1 MFIIKPLISVRSVLA
16 LDNVK
21 TTWWQS
27 HRPTTRRLAQLYSAL
42 LYNAHLRG
50 FIDGE
55 IYQGA
60 AKYACVPGFN
70 CYSCPGAVG
79 ACPLGSIQNAL
90 ASTGH
95 RAGWYVLGIILL
107 FGLILGRTI
116 CGWFCPLGLIQEL
129 LHKIPTPKL
138 KKSRI
143 TRALSYLKYVILAVF
158 VIAIPLWYGLAHDMP
173 LPGFCKYICPAGTFE
188 GAMGLLSNPN
198 NTNMFSMLGILFT
211 RKFVI
216 MLIIGLACIFCYRS
230 FCRFIC
236 PLGAIYGLFNRF
248 NVIGVKVDSNRCNH
262 CGNCVRNCGMDVR
275 HVGDHECINCAK
287 CMEVCNQKAISLK
300 AGTITLKAPEGGCA
314 DDKTDSEA
322 KRKSLSRIIWGVA
335 LAVLCFAL
343 IWFNWLDPALP
354 KTLQPKET
362 SVPSAPVETV
372 PAQTEAPVSA
382 TTETYESEVPV
393 GYDIGNQ
400 LADFTITCLDGSE
413 FHLADTRG
421 KVTFVNLWA
430 TYCTPCVQEL
440 PHFIDLYKEHEGD
453 IAMIAVHSSL
463 VTDDPAEYVKSKE
476 WTDISFAVDT
486 DDDLVF
492 GIVNGSSTL
501 PQTIVLNRSGE
512 VIYNQKG
519 SVTPEMLEAL
529 YEQASGGTPVSAVES
544 ETAPANES
552 ETAPAEVTS
561 YSSEAPVG
569 YDIGNQLADFTITCL
584 DGSEFHLA
592 DTRGKVTFV
601 NLWATYCTPC
611 VQELPHFI
619 DLYKEHEGDI
629 AMIAVHSSLVTD
641 DPAEYVKSKEWTDI
655 SFAVDTDD
663 DLVFGIVNGSSTL
676 PQTIVLNRSGEVI
689 YNQKGSVTPEMLE
702 ALYEQ
707 AKG

>member
-300 AGTITLKAPEGGCA
+300 AGTITLKAPAGGCA

-322 KRKSLSRIIWGVA
+322 KRRSLSRIIWGVA

-362 SVPSAPVETV
+362 SVPSASAPAETV
-372 PAQTEAPVSA
+372 PAQMEVPVSA
-382 TTETYESEVPV
+382 TTETYE
-393 GYDIGNQ
+393 
-400 LADFTITCLDGSE
+400 
-413 FHLADTRG
+413 
-421 KVTFVNLWA
+421 
-430 TYCTPCVQEL
+430 
-440 PHFIDLYKEHEGD
+440 
-453 IAMIAVHSSL
+453 
-463 VTDDPAEYVKSKE
+463 
-476 WTDISFAVDT
+476 
-486 DDDLVF
+486 
-492 GIVNGSSTL
+492 
-501 PQTIVLNRSGE
+501 
-512 VIYNQKG
+512 
-519 SVTPEMLEAL
+519 
-529 YEQASGGTPVSAVES
+529 
-544 ETAPANES
+544 
-552 ETAPAEVTS
+552 
-561 YSSEAPVG
+561 SEAPVG

>member
-1 MFIIKPLISVRSVLA
+1 
-16 LDNVK
+16 
-21 TTWWQS
+21 
-27 HRPTTRRLAQLYSAL
+27 
-42 LYNAHLRG
+42 
-50 FIDGE
+50 
-55 IYQGA
+55 
-60 AKYACVPGFN
+60 
-70 CYSCPGAVG
+70 
-79 ACPLGSIQNAL
+79 
-90 ASTGH
+90 
-95 RAGWYVLGIILL
+95 
-107 FGLILGRTI
+107 
-116 CGWFCPLGLIQEL
+116 
-129 LHKIPTPKL
+129 
-138 KKSRI
+138 
-143 TRALSYLKYVILAVF
+143 
-158 VIAIPLWYGLAHDMP
+158 
-173 LPGFCKYICPAGTFE
+173 
-188 GAMGLLSNPN
+188 MGLLSNPN

-300 AGTITLKAPEGGCA
+300 AGTITLKAPAGGCA

-322 KRKSLSRIIWGVA
+322 KRRSLSRIIWGVA

-362 SVPSAPVETV
+362 SVPSASAPAETV
-372 PAQTEAPVSA
+372 PAQMEVPVSA
-382 TTETYESEVPV
+382 TTETYESEAPV

-421 KVTFVNLWA
+421 KVTFINLWA

-529 YEQASGGTPVSAVES
+529 YEQASGGTPISAVES
-544 ETAPANES
+544 GTAPANES
-552 ETAPAEVTS
+552 RTAPAEVTS

>member
-300 AGTITLKAPEGGCA
+300 AGTITLKAPAGGCA
-314 DDKTDSEA
+314 DDKADSEA
-322 KRKSLSRIIWGVA
+322 KRRSLSRVIWGVA

-382 TTETYESEVPV
+382 TTETYESEAPV

-421 KVTFVNLWA
+421 KVTFINLWA

-486 DDDLVF
+486 DDELVF

-519 SVTPEMLEAL
+519 SVTSEMLEAL
-529 YEQASGGTPVSAVES
+529 YEQASGGEPVSSVES
-544 ETAPANES
+544 EGAPANEA